1 MNTITDILNNR
12 EMAIILCLLIF
23 LIWVLTFKDIRSSI
37 YSFLRILFQK
47 LFIIAL
53 SAMSI
58 YVGLILLLY
67 FYLHLWDLTMVKET
81 IYWFFGTALV
91 LSFNVNNAND
101 DEDYFKKILL
111 NNVKFIL
118 ILEFIISLYVFSFWF
133 EMILI
138 PSIIIF
144 ATMSAVAETQKKFA
158 LVKKVLDFILAVYGI
173 GLAVF
178 AIINITSGYSYLFT
192 SINFVTFLLPPL
204 LTIAFLP
211 FIYFFALYISYESLF
226 VRLDIFIKEDKLL
239 ARFAKLKLFQLCF
252 LRLKKLQKIKK
263 ENFIDFLYVKEK
275 EDVLDIILKIRR
287 GKS

>member
-1 MNTITDILNNR
+1 MNTITDIFNNR
-12 EMAIILCLLIF
+12 EMAIILWLLIF

-37 YSFLRILFQK
+37 HSFGGTLFQK
-47 LFIIAL
+47 LFIIAFL
-53 SAMSI
+53 AMSI

-101 DEDYFKKILL
+101 DEDYYKKILL

-118 ILEFIISLYVFSFWF
+118 ILEFIINLYVFSFWF

-144 ATMSAVAETQKKFA
+144 ATMSAVAETQKKFV

-173 GLAVF
+173 GLVVF
-178 AIINITSGYSYLFT
+178 AIIHITSDYSYLFT
-192 SINFVTFLLPPL
+192 SINFVNFLLPPL

-252 LRLKKLQKIKK
+252 FRLKKLQKIKK
-263 ENFIDFLYVKEK
+263 ENFTDFLYVKEK